1 MIWITVLFYT
11 ASIISLVVSCTPR
24 ERIWKPW
31 VKGRCIN
38 RKAMGVVTAI
48 FNAVLDLLMVAL
60 PLRVIWSLRIDRRR
74 KLRISLVFSVG
85 LMATA
90 CAVGRAV
97 VSFDIIYTIGDS
109 TYTMTPQLLWA
120 VPEVTCVLLVLCLP
134 ALPRIF
140 ADQSPLRSLFR
151 SLSSWTRVSAAGGG
165 SGGNGHPYAGSQRV
179 GIGTPPPLSSAGKWP
194 PTISSIMGSRQYRTE
209 GGEDGQDIGLVD
221 MGPTRLGN
229 VVSGNVQHGH
239 GEHDDIWLRDHQLS
253 DSPSLGP
260 PTSSIGLACCHPDL
274 QQPTNIRENTN
285 STHG

>member
-11 ASIISLVVSCTPR
+11 ASIISLVMSCTPR

-60 PLRVIWSLRIDRRR
+60 PLRVIWSLRMDRRR

-140 ADQSPLRSLFR
+140 ADQSPLKGLFR
-151 SLSSWTRVSAAGGG
+151 SLSSWTWVSAAGGG
-165 SGGNGHPYAGSQRV
+165 SGGSGHRYGESQRA
-179 GIGTPPPLSSAGKWP
+179 GIGTPPPLSLVGKWP
-194 PTISSIMGSRQYRTE
+194 PTISSIVGSRHYRME
-209 GGEDGQDIGLVD
+209 ENEDGQAMSLVNVSQ
-221 MGPTRLGN
+221 MRLEHG
-229 VVSGNVQHGH
+229 VPGDVQHGH
-239 GEHDDIWLRDHQLS
+239 REHDDISLPDRQLS
-253 DSPSLGP
+253 DIPLRPEG
-260 PTSSIGLACCHPDL
+260 
-274 QQPTNIRENTN
+274 
-285 STHG
+285 

>member
-109 TYTMTPQLLWA
+109 TYTMTPLRPA
-120 VPEVTCVLLVLCLP
+120 RPVP
-134 ALPRIF
+134 A
-140 ADQSPLRSLFR
+140 
-151 SLSSWTRVSAAGGG
+151 
-165 SGGNGHPYAGSQRV
+165 
-179 GIGTPPPLSSAGKWP
+179 
-194 PTISSIMGSRQYRTE
+194 
-209 GGEDGQDIGLVD
+209 
-221 MGPTRLGN
+221 
-229 VVSGNVQHGH
+229 
-239 GEHDDIWLRDHQLS
+239 
-253 DSPSLGP
+253 
-260 PTSSIGLACCHPDL
+260 GLAQNFCGSESSEKPLPFLELLDTGVCC
-274 QQPTNIRENTN
+274 RWR
-285 STHG
+285 